1 MNQKINLVAGWLRN
15 IVNRPNAINIPIS
28 TNDVINIRQ
37 SLSDIVYDL
46 KNDYAIICEHINKEK
61 EYLFVN
67 QMAGYIQV
75 ITINPVAIGQVLECL
90 DLLVVLTQNKSNNSY
105 DSWGYIHPIIVGVSK
120 KLYDDGHYSNAAEDA
135 FIEINDRVKKL
146 FKKINPLDNKVP
158 DGDAVMTTVFSVNK
172 PMVKLCDL
180 STETGINEQKG
191 LMFMLQGA
199 MSGLRNP
206 KAHSNI
212 IISKEDA
219 LRRIMFASM
228 LMYKIDEA
236 VKFSQI
242 EE

>member
-1 MNQKINLVAGWLRN
+1 MDQKINLVAGWLRN
-15 IVNRPNAINIPIS
+15 IVNRPDAINTPILS
-28 TNDVINIRQ
+28 TDVIKIRQ
-37 SLSDIVYDL
+37 VLSDIVHDL
-46 KNDYAIICEHINKEK
+46 SCEHEIICDHISKK
-61 EYLFVN
+61 MEYLFVY
-67 QMAGYIQV
+67 QMAGCVQFIM
-75 ITINPVAIGQVLECL
+75 INPVAIGQVLECL
-90 DLLVVLTQNKSNNSY
+90 ELLAVLTQNKSNNSY

-146 FKKINPLDNKVP
+146 FKKLNPLENKVP
-158 DGDAVMTTVFSVNK
+158 DGDAAMTTVFSINK
-172 PMVKLCDL
+172 PMIQLCDL
-180 STETGINEQKG
+180 TTETGINEQKG

-236 VKFSQI
+236 VRFSQI